1 MAGMSEGGILQVGS
15 VKVQTTQNRGFSV
28 EHWADRCL
36 NKIVY
41 VAKDSDSI
49 IKDQAEAF
57 KESIRNVL
65 IYYMNQ
71 AIKSDRT
78 TLYNLFSQ
86 QGQRDMAE
94 ILRKL

>member
-1 MAGMSEGGILQVGS
+1 MAAVGQSGIIQVGS
-15 VKVQTTQNRGFSV
+15 VTVKTTQNRGLSI

-36 NKIVY
+36 SKIVY
-41 VAKDSDSI
+41 VADVDSI

-57 KESIRNVL
+57 KENIRQVL
-65 IYYMNQ
+65 IYYMTQ

-78 TLYNLFSQ
+78 TLYNLFLK
-86 QGQRDMAE
+86 QGHRDMAE